1 MPGLESGDVCSVFTV
16 ILTRLGADISVSEDA
31 VPEDEVSGME
41 DEVEDMV
48 VRLRCWTRLLYEG
61 IVDVIE

>member
-1 MPGLESGDVCSVFTV
+1 LPGLESGDVCSVFTV
-16 ILTRLGADISVSEDA
+16 ILTRFGGDLSISEDA
-31 VPEDEVSGME
+31 VPEDDVSGME

-48 VRLRCWTRLLYEG
+48 VRLRFWTRLLYEG